1 MWREIEYGDRN
12 REGASGSGRLG
23 TNKKYD
29 IGIGIANLTEGFVVP
44 GIIISQ
50 IHPCFDLGIV
60 SDFAVK
66 TSGLNLLLSEHS
78 PHGLISLHLTH
89 LRYITSI
96 LWHD

>member
-1 MWREIEYGDRN
+1 MSKRRCQVLEISMNLHTR
-12 REGASGSGRLG
+12 
-23 TNKKYD
+23 

-66 TSGLNLLLSEHS
+66 TSGLNLLPSEHS
-78 PHGLISLHLTH
+78 PHSLISLHLTH
-89 LRYITSI
+89 LHYITSI